1 MIGTRGF
8 QIAEALHASAGS
20 ARGGL
25 PLPGKNHSPFL
36 SQNRRWSRMTVPR
49 RRVALPRRHVALP
62 RRERAPPGTDE
73 SCRETQHGP
82 GPRHGTGPAEAPLA
96 QANQSPPASITER
109 SQL

>member
-8 QIAEALHASAGS
+8 QIAETLHASAGS

-25 PLPGKNHSPFL
+25 PLPGQNHSPFL
-36 SQNRRWSRMTVPR
+36 SQNRRWPRMTVPR
-49 RRVALPRRHVALP
+49 RRVALP